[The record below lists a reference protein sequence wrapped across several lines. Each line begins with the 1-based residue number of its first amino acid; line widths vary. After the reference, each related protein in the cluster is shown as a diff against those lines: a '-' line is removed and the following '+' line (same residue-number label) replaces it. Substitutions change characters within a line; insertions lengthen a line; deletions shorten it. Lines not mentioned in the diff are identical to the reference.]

1 MQLPNSFVA
10 PQLWDGGGP
19 LELHAPTRSN
29 YQVKREN
36 TYNRG
41 PPHRFL
47 NTRFYY
53 PGPQIPP
60 QLPHPSPPRQSHK
73 GPDSL
78 MMSSLLFILVFR
90 IHQENKEIFDRLV
103 TENEEFLLTL
113 QNQTPV
119 DKNGIQGS
127 QNC

>member
-10 PQLWDGGGP
+10 LQLWDGGGP

-29 YQVKREN
+29 YQVKRES

-53 PGPQIPP
+53 PGPQTPP
-60 QLPHPSPPRQSHK
+60 P
-73 GPDSL
+73 
-78 MMSSLLFILVFR
+78 SSL
-90 IHQENKEIFDRLV
+90 IHH
-103 TENEEFLLTL
+103 LLANHTSDL
-113 QNQTPV
+113 TA
-119 DKNGIQGS
+119 
-127 QNC
+127 